1 MRSACLTGRLGRDP
15 KVRAVGEYSVLDFS
29 IANDDESKKNQA
41 GEYEKQTSWFDIT
54 FWTKNPQHWINQLY
68 KGALV
73 AVECDVKQ
81 DRWEHEGQTRSKIK
95 FVVRRGC
102 FPIVM
107 SKTGGE
113 HAPSP
118 EGPASF
124 PDDIPF

>member
-15 KVRAVGEYSVLDFS
+15 EVRAVGEYSVLDFS
-29 IANDDESKKNQA
+29 IANDDESKK
-41 GEYEKQTSWFDIT
+41 
-54 FWTKNPQHWINQLY
+54 